1 MDPELR
7 ALLDDPEFWESLAQM
22 QRGEGR
28 VIEPEEFL
36 QDVSDMSERERRDLA
51 DQARDDVVPGS
62 GVAIEGRRLG
72 SGPDEPHGAGW
83 CAPSP

>member
-7 ALLDDPEFWESLAQM
+7 ALLDDPEFQESLAQM
-22 QRGEGR
+22 
-28 VIEPEEFL
+28 
-36 QDVSDMSERERRDLA
+36 SERDRRDLA
-51 DQARDDVVPGS
+51 DQGRDDVVPGS

-72 SGPDEPHGAGW
+72 PGPDDEPHGAGW